1 MSGKSDFPAV
11 FARLKAI
18 LQAYETQL
26 TLDADS
32 PEDYRLNAPML
43 GPNKKPLFF
52 GGVQIKKNYVSY
64 HLFPVYMYPDLMD
77 GMSEG
82 LKKRMQ
88 GKSCFNFRNVD
99 EAQMAELAALTQRSF
114 ERQQQRGTH
123 IPHRHEPNPG

>member
-26 TLDADS
+26 KLD
-32 PEDYRLNAPML
+32 EDGAEGYMLNAPVL
-43 GPNKKPLFF
+43 GLNKKPLFF

-64 HLFPVYMYPDLMD
+64 YLFPVYMYPDLMD
-77 GMSEG
+77 GVSES
-82 LKKRMQ
+82 LKQRMQ
-88 GKSCFNFRNVD
+88 GKSCFNFKSMD

-114 ERQQQRGTH
+114 ERQKQAWT
-123 IPHRHEPNPG
+123 